1 MLKTKRGNKDGVSNR
16 EGYKGK
22 ASKNSVISDVGIIST
37 KVIKPFSAAFGG
49 AGNVAEAG
57 DSRFFFHVGF

>member
-1 MLKTKRGNKDGVSNR
+1 MESVIEKAIKA
-16 EGYKGK
+16 K
-22 ASKNSVISDVGIIST
+22 ASKNNVISDVGIINT

-57 DSRFFFHVGF
+57 DSCFFFCGGF